1 MEGSKSHLEGGKLK
15 RGESQRKAKASGVSS
30 LPAIEV
36 VDDPEADTLYRGRK
50 GQGEFCSGKQ
60 IQGLVRRFQEVD
72 DGDDTGETDVQRY
85 ELGVGVASSGWS
97 GGRKDDDQND
107 VVPADV
113 VSFDQTHW
121 SWFRDQKSYI

>member
-1 MEGSKSHLEGGKLK
+1 M
-15 RGESQRKAKASGVSS
+15 SS

-50 GQGEFCSGKQ
+50 GQGEFCSGKE

-97 GGRKDDDQND
+97 GGRTMIKMMLFQL
-107 VVPADV
+107 
-113 VSFDQTHW
+113 T
-121 SWFRDQKSYI
+121 WFRLTKHIGLGFETRNLIFK